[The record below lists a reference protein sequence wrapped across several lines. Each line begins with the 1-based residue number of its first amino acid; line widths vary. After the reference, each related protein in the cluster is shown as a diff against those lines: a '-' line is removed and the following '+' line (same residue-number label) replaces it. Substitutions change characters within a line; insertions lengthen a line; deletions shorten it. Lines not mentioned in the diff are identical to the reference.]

1 MSDLISDGMTRVAW
15 VSSLANL
22 AAPTVAELN
31 AGTDLTFRI
40 TPDGLKLDPTTADV
54 DTGSLGS
61 KFDTTEVGRI
71 KYDTELTFKRGDTP
85 QEDWPYQNLKL
96 KVRGVLVVRRG
107 IDVETDWANG
117 QQVEAYPVVCGE
129 RANIA
134 PAANEVMKFNSP
146 IKVYAPP
153 ATDALV
159 A

>member
-1 MSDLISDGMTRVAW
+1 MSDLISDGMTRVVWAA
-15 VSSLANL
+15 SLANL
-22 AAPTVAELN
+22 AAPTVAEIT
-31 AGTDLTFRI
+31 AAQELTFRI

-61 KFDTTEVGRI
+61 KFDTMEVGRI
-71 KYDTELTFKRGDTP
+71 KYDTELTFKRGDTT

-96 KVRGVLVVRRG
+96 KTRGVLIVRRG
-107 IDVETDWANG
+107 IDVETAWAVG
-117 QQVEAYPVVCGE
+117 QQVEAYPLVCGE
-129 RANIA
+129 RANVA
-134 PAANEVMKFNSP
+134 PAANEVMKFISP